1 MLSEGVRPM
10 KLKLVFAAVSV
21 VAAATL
27 AAAFSKDDT
36 VQGASVKKPFDA
48 ALHGNAAKTGST
60 QILYH
65 NGPVMQSPSVYVIY
79 YGTFPTTTQPIIN
92 SFLVDL
98 KNFSNMD
105 PYFVNT
111 TYFDTAHGRVLGS
124 YTFVSPTGIPT
135 ANSWDNGGSVY
146 WDNYSQGTQLASSS
160 IPKIIAR
167 ALTVKSPDLNGIY
180 IVITAPDV
188 KTAGFCSSFCAY
200 HTDAT
205 VNGAHV
211 RYALVPDPTQ
221 KCSACNGGI
230 AVYGDTSTP
239 NLDMGADT
247 ITDDIMHELS
257 ETVTDPD
264 INAWYTQQGA
274 ENGDLCNYVY
284 ATSANPIQTG
294 SKTVNG
300 VKYTYHKNFTL
311 NGHDYLIQ
319 FIWTNT
325 GSGYCA
331 AQ

>member
-1 MLSEGVRPM
+1 M
-10 KLKLVFAAVSV
+10 KFELILALAAV
-21 VAAATL
+21 AL
-27 AAAFSKDDT
+27 PAAFCQNDT
-36 VQGASVKKPFDA
+36 FQGESIKKPFDTT
-48 ALHGNAAKTGST
+48 LRGNASKGTST

-65 NGPVMQSPSVYVIY
+65 DGPVVQLPSVYVIY

-92 SFLVDL
+92 NFLLDL
-98 KNFSNMD
+98 NNLSTQD
-105 PYFVNT
+105 PYGVNR
-111 TYFDTAHGRVLGS
+111 TYYDNLHGNIVGS
-124 YTFVSPTGIPT
+124 YLFVSPKGAPT
-135 ANSWDNGGSVY
+135 MNSWDSGGSVY
-146 WDNYSQGTQLASSS
+146 WDNYSQGAQLGNNG
-160 IPKIIAR
+160 IPKILAH
-167 ALTVKSPDLNGIY
+167 AFTSKSPDPNGIY
-180 IVITAPDV
+180 IVVTAPDV
-188 KTAGFCSSFCAY
+188 KISGFCSSFCAY
-200 HTDAT
+200 HTHAT
-205 VNGAHV
+205 VNAANV

-257 ETVTDPD
+257 ESVTDPD
-264 INAWYTQQGA
+264 INAWYTQAGE
-274 ENGDLCNYVY
+274 ENGDLCDYVY
-284 ATSANPIQTG
+284 ATATNPIQTG

-319 FIWTNT
+319 FIWKNS

>member
-1 MLSEGVRPM
+1 M
-10 KLKLVFAAVSV
+10 KLRLIFAVI
-21 VAAATL
+21 AAATL
-27 AAAFSKDDT
+27 AAAFSSDDT
-36 VQGASVKKPFDA
+36 VEGASVKKPFEA
-48 ALHGNAAKTGST
+48 TASPANAAKTVST

-65 NGPVMQSPSVYVIY
+65 NGPAMQFPSVYVIY
-79 YGTFPTTTQPIIN
+79 YGTFPATTQPIIN
-92 SFLVDL
+92 NFLVDL
-98 KNFSNMD
+98 NAWSTQD

-111 TYFDTAHGRVLGS
+111 TYFDTAHGKVLGS
-124 YTFVSPTGIPT
+124 YTFVSPIGPPT
-135 ANSWDNGGSVY
+135 PNTWDSGGSVY
-146 WDNYSQGTQLASSS
+146 WDSYSQGTQLSGKS
-160 IPKIIAR
+160 IPKILTHALTAR
-167 ALTVKSPDLNGIY
+167 APDLNGVY

-188 KTAGFCSSFCAY
+188 KINGFCNSYCAY
-200 HTDAT
+200 HTNAT

-221 KCSACNGGI
+221 KCSGCNGGI
-230 AVYGDTSTP
+230 AVYGDKSTP

-247 ITDDIMHELS
+247 MTDDIMHELS

-264 INAWYTQQGA
+264 LNAWYTQAGA

-319 FIWTNT
+319 FIWKNV
-325 GSGYCA
+325 GAGYCA